1 MTDDLNQT
9 RLAADEAAG
18 WYAKMNG
25 DGVSNADVRDF
36 FAWRAKDHNDK
47 AYSRLEKLAG
57 LTRELSGSPEL
68 QAMANAALS
77 RNKAG
82 AVRLLGSRPRMAPII
97 AGGLLVAAGITASL
111 MAPKYLGQVY
121 DTPVGE
127 QRTVALDDGSRIELN
142 TDSRVRVRFSAGTR
156 SLTLERGQA
165 LFEVAHD
172 TARPFIVKAG
182 AASVRA
188 VGTKFEVY
196 RRAADVRVTLV
207 EGKVEVTGTLQGQV
221 ATPLVAGQGVEVRR
235 ATITPPVKVD
245 TAAVT
250 GWTQG
255 RLTFHDARLADAVA
269 EVNRYSRSKVVLAAN
284 APVDERING
293 AFDTGDPKAFAN
305 GVAAL
310 LDLKA
315 RPKGGD
321 IELSRG
327 AVPPPS

>member
-9 RLAADEAAG
+9 QRTADEAAG
-18 WYAKMNG
+18 WYARMNG

-36 FAWRAKDHNDK
+36 FAWRASDHNDK
-47 AYSRLEKLAG
+47 AYSRLEKMAG

-68 QAMANAALS
+68 QALAHAALN
-77 RNKAG
+77 RDKAG
-82 AVRLLGSRPRMAPII
+82 SVRILGSRARMAPII
-97 AGGLLVAAGITASL
+97 AGGLLVAAGITVSL
-111 MAPKYLGQVY
+111 MVPKYLGQVY

-127 QRTVALDDGSRIELN
+127 QRTVALEDGSRIELN
-142 TDSRVRVRFSAGTR
+142 TDSRVRVRYSAGTR
-156 SLTLERGQA
+156 ALTLERGQA

-207 EGKVEVTGTLQGQV
+207 EGKVLVTGAPDAQA

-235 ATITPPVKVD
+235 KTVTAPAKVD

-255 RLTFHDARLADAVA
+255 RLTFHDARLVDAVT
-269 EVNRYSRSKVVLAAN
+269 EINRYSRNKVVLAAS
-284 APVDERING
+284 APANERING

-321 IELSRG
+321 IELSG
-327 AVPPPS
+327 QTVPPPS